1 MKQIH
6 HTSIVFLTKN
16 LLYCS
21 MQNTLEGKGLTLA
34 LQELMEQ
41 WKRQTTIQTSL
52 LVDGEDVLPLLMEEA
67 LSNVARHSH
76 ATAVRMELV
85 SVLERITLSIADNRQ
100 GFAVTT
106 TERKGVGL
114 LSMRERMQALG
125 GNVVSLLIVSRSLV
139 KFRRERCADLPQR
152 SLLIIRRTEL

>member
-125 GNVVSLLIVSRSLV
+125 GNVD
-139 KFRRERCADLPQR
+139 RESQLGKGTRVIAYCIKKL
-152 SLLIIRRTEL
+152 SEV